1 MPKLLKKLEEQDLHY
16 QIALTLLY
24 GIGPR
29 KAGHLISKLGGIEP
43 IFKEKLTT
51 LYKASVRFIF
61 FNISLLNPD
70 SL

>member
-51 LYKASVRFIF
+51 LHKES
-61 FNISLLNPD
+61 D
-70 SL
+70 SIRKY